1 MVVLFFPSN
10 MNTSVIRRGDLVF
23 SKITRLFLGG
33 LTECTIVIWLAKIL
47 GDLD

>member
-1 MVVLFFPSN
+1 MVHFFPSN
-10 MNTSVIRRGDLVF
+10 IKASIIRRGDLVF
-23 SKITRLFLGG
+23 SKIARLFLGG